1 MTNFRPKK
9 ARDGF
14 DSRRVGR
21 RTSQQNAPS
30 TDLTILSRLALASA
44 APEPKG

>member
-9 ARDGF
+9 ARNGF
-14 DSRRVGR
+14 DRRVGR